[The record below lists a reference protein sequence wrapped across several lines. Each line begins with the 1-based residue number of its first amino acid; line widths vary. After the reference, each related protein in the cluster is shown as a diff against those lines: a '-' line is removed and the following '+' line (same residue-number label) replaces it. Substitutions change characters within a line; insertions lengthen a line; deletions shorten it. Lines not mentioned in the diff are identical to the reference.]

1 MKNLPLKWITIKYQ
15 ENMFDVKL
23 SDHVINEIRTV
34 DSEIRTVDSEINI
47 LNIIDKHTHYAI
59 QHLAEENHHAV

>member
-1 MKNLPLKWITIKYQ
+1 MINIPPKWITIKYQ

-34 DSEIRTVDSEINI
+34 DSEINI
-47 LNIIDKHTHYAI
+47 LNIMDKQTLHAI
-59 QHLAEENHHAV
+59 QNLAKENHHAI

>member
-1 MKNLPLKWITIKYQ
+1 MKNIQPKWITIRFQ

-34 DSEIRTVDSEINI
+34 DSEINI
-47 LNIIDKHTHYAI
+47 LNIIDKHTLYAI
-59 QHLAEENHHAV
+59 QYLAKENHHAI